1 MPGLRSLT
9 YFYTHQ
15 SSFLRELIRPWTL
28 QYNQLS
34 GCVCCMTAV
43 MTACLCQGVYV
54 AIRVN
59 SMCIVSACGC
69 LQYCGVY
76 SRLWMCKYKE
86 CVCVCVSQLCHSFP
100 VKYRAISLLST
111 QVLTEQ
117 AAFQWQCL
125 LVTLCFYFQSS
136 TLEHL
141 RTGRHLKFKAF
152 YSNYTDRIATFM
164 DFTS

>member
-15 SSFLRELIRPWTL
+15 SSFLRELIRPWPL

-86 CVCVCVSQLCHSFP
+86 CVCVCVSTVPFFSSEIQSYFTPLYPGFDRTSS
-100 VKYRAISLLST
+100 ISVTMSSCDIMFLFS
-111 QVLTEQ
+111 VFNIGASKNWQ
-117 AAFQWQCL
+117 A
-125 LVTLCFYFQSS
+125 S
-136 TLEHL
+136 
-141 RTGRHLKFKAF
+141 
-152 YSNYTDRIATFM
+152 
-164 DFTS
+164 